1 MGWSI
6 GFGIGPLRY
15 RTSLGGRK
23 RKKRASKPYHYGQLK
38 VNGKVIW
45 KCEHH
50 HQTESAAI
58 QCSERERRRRGMPP
72 AQAAPVK
79 DWHQPPVEGLSPL
92 RQPTTGQALKAAA
105 ANHRAKRAAESER
118 QPVVTPQPPQ
128 IYPEPAPYVY
138 YRVTAVQLSGDR
150 STLRMDL
157 VSDSREPWQG
167 IEMPVAQIGPQA
179 LEIQPGDRFTWD
191 GQSLGNR
198 VPLRLQA
205 ELQQLAA
212 KLNAM
217 PAQKRATSRHDIQ
230 TVQALREGGYVFNAD
245 NYVVPIWNH

>member
-23 RKKRASKPYHYGQLK
+23 RKKRTGKPYHYGQLK

-105 ANHRAKRAAESER
+105 ANHRAKRAAESASTSGR
-118 QPVVTPQPPQ
+118 
-128 IYPEPAPYVY
+128 AP
-138 YRVTAVQLSGDR
+138 VTADLSR
-150 STLRMDL
+150 ASTLCLLPCHGSTAKRGPEHSSNGSCLGLTGTVAGHRDACS
-157 VSDSREPWQG
+157 SDRPAG
-167 IEMPVAQIGPQA
+167 
-179 LEIQPGDRFTWD
+179 T
-191 GQSLGNR
+191 GN
-198 VPLRLQA
+198 
-205 ELQQLAA
+205 
-212 KLNAM
+212 
-217 PAQKRATSRHDIQ
+217 PA
-230 TVQALREGGYVFNAD
+230 
-245 NYVVPIWNH
+245 W